1 MNRTLLL
8 ACATNLLIC
17 TGVARAD
24 VDVVLDWNA
33 VMERTVAGQNPF
45 AQARFAAITQLAVF
59 EAVNTVTGDFEP
71 YLGTIEAPNGASAE
85 AAAIAAAYRVLKTYF
100 PADAA
105 LDTARANSLAAI
117 SDSQAKADGIAV
129 GEAAAVAMIA
139 LRSADGSAPPQ
150 FYAPSSSAAGE
161 WQVTGG
167 CPSAGGILL
176 HWRNVAPFGIES
188 SSQFRSDPPPALT
201 SNEYVKDYQEV
212 MAVGDAASVMRPADR
227 ADGARFYA
235 AVLAVATWNPAV
247 RQVAAAE
254 GTSLSENA
262 RAFALLN
269 VAISDALVSVMETKY
284 HYTFWRPETAIPGFV
299 PFIATPCFPGY
310 PSAHASASYA
320 AEEIARRIF
329 GAGGHS
335 IVLTSPPA
343 VGVTLTYNS
352 FKEIARDID
361 DARVYGGIHFRFDQE
376 AGAVQGRDIGKYV
389 YKNMLRPV
397 QP

>member
-1 MNRTLLL
+1 MYRTLLL
-8 ACATNLLIC
+8 ACITNLLIC
-17 TGVARAD
+17 AGVARA
-24 VDVVLDWNA
+24 DVVLDWNA
-33 VMERTVAGQNPF
+33 VMQSTVAGQNPF

-59 EAVNTVTGDFEP
+59 EAVDTITGDSEP
-71 YLGTIEAPNGASAE
+71 YLGTIEAPDGASAE
-85 AAAIAAAYRVLKTYF
+85 AAAIAAAYRVLKTVL
-100 PADAA
+100 P
-105 LDTARANSLAAI
+105 RGCRPRHGPGNSLAAI

-129 GEAAAVAMIA
+129 GEAAAAAIIA

-161 WQVTGG
+161 WQRTAG

-188 SSQFRSDPPPALT
+188 SSQFRSEPPPALT
-201 SNEYVKDYQEV
+201 SNEYVKDYLEV
-212 MAVGDAASVMRPADR
+212 MAVGDSASVMRPADR
-227 ADGARFYA
+227 ADVARFYA
-235 AVLAVATWNPAV
+235 AVSAVAAWNPAI

-269 VAISDALVSVMETKY
+269 VVISDALVSVMETKY
-284 HYTFWRPETAIPGFV
+284 HYTFWRPETAIPGFA

-329 GAGGHS
+329 GAGALHRADE
-335 IVLTSPPA
+335 PA
-343 VGVTLTYNS
+343 G
-352 FKEIARDID
+352 R
-361 DARVYGGIHFRFDQE
+361 
-376 AGAVQGRDIGKYV
+376 GRDADV
-389 YKNMLRPV
+389 
-397 QP
+397 